1 MVLALVAIETIHA
14 RRNLFVQRERTPS
27 REKMSTQPHW
37 SNAMTPSINTADTGR
52 GVSTCSQA
60 AKSPPCEAL
69 NFDELRNRCMGN
81 LNLVHRVLSKFQK
94 RLPEELAEMN
104 KALERGDMGRI
115 AHIAHRVKGTSAS
128 VSAKGLALAAA
139 EIEDLSRAGR
149 ATDIPARI
157 EHFRDEWEK
166 CLDEAVVL
174 LSGGDIV

>member
-1 MVLALVAIETIHA
+1 
-14 RRNLFVQRERTPS
+14 
-27 REKMSTQPHW
+27 
-37 SNAMTPSINTADTGR
+37 
-52 GVSTCSQA
+52 
-60 AKSPPCEAL
+60 
-69 NFDELRNRCMGN
+69 MGN

-104 KALERGDMGRI
+104 KALECGDMERI

-128 VSAKGLALAAA
+128 VSAKGLAQAAA
-139 EIEDLSRAGR
+139 EIEDLSRANR

-157 EHFRDEWEK
+157 EHFRNEWEK